1 MLRVVLVLFQNKKSS
16 ACSLAGPAS
25 VISDLK
31 HRSAWTITLK
41 SLCYSKSDSDCDW
54 IGQRLLGYANQDRR
68 QNILVGNRL
77 SFSFVF
83 LGLSRPA
90 LSVHW
95 FILGPQCPKTK
106 KKKLN
111 TTSQCWNWKT
121 FSKKKMDY
129 YLFLFLRWWATIS
142 QCWNWKAVLFS
153 FVLGR
158 SCATAEQV
166 HMSHVTNQCCTCN
179 AGDEVNLHQFATICY
194 NHKI

>member
-121 FSKKKMDY
+121 FSKKKWITISFYFLDGEQLLANAETERRSFFP
-129 YLFLFLRWWATIS
+129 LFLGVRVQLPNKSTCHTSPINA
-142 QCWNWKAVLFS
+142 AL
-153 FVLGR
+153 
-158 SCATAEQV
+158 AMQV
-166 HMSHVTNQCCTCN
+166 T
-179 AGDEVNLHQFATICY
+179 
-194 NHKI
+194 K